1 LPQVT
6 IEYMIMVPILILQI
20 FLFPIAAATIMGA
33 WSNSRMTL
41 ELQEVSGNLGSS
53 IQQLY
58 YIMNHASISSGSLTA
73 KLTVPTTIQDG
84 DYGYNYMITLSNATN
99 PNTSIKVMN
108 ITLSLIGASG
118 KASTLV
124 TLGENADWHDNATFR
139 SNATSLISATKSSGT
154 ILLSFQGG
162 T

>member
-1 LPQVT
+1 MPQVT

-41 ELQEVSGNLGSS
+41 ELQEVSGHLGSS
-53 IQQLY
+53 MQQLY
-58 YIMNHASISSGSLTA
+58 YTMNHASISSGSLTA
-73 KLTVPTTIQDG
+73 KLTVPTTITDG
-84 DYGYNYMITLSNATN
+84 NNGYNYMITLSNATN
-99 PNTSIKVMN
+99 LNSSVKVMN
-108 ITLSLIGASG
+108 LTLSLIGTSG

-124 TLGENADWHDNATFR
+124 TLGQNAYWNNSAFK
-139 SNATSLISATKSSGT
+139 SNNISLINATKSSG
-154 ILLSFQGG
+154 IISLSFQGG

>member
-1 LPQVT
+1 MPQVT

-41 ELQEVSGNLGSS
+41 ELQEVSGHLGSS
-53 IQQLY
+53 MQQLY
-58 YIMNHASISSGSLTA
+58 YTMNHASISSGSLTA
-73 KLTVPTTIQDG
+73 KLTVPTTITDG
-84 DYGYNYMITLSNATN
+84 NNGYNYMITLSNATN
-99 PNTSIKVMN
+99 LNSSVKVMN
-108 ITLSLIGASG
+108 LTLSLIGTSG

-124 TLGENADWHDNATFR
+124 TLGQNAVWNNSAFK
-139 SNATSLISATKSSGT
+139 SNNISLINATKSSG
-154 ILLSFQGG
+154 IISLSFQGG